1 MGGMDIN
8 ANSVQAFKI
17 QGNKPPPMP
26 NNVLTRSQ
34 RKALTQEKLDT
45 AVPNKVEE
53 EEEEKDLDYVSEEEL
68 ML

>member
-1 MGGMDIN
+1 MGGVDIN
-8 ANSVQAFKI
+8 ANSLQAFKL

-34 RKALTQEKLDT
+34 RKALTQDKLDT

-53 EEEEKDLDYVSEEEL
+53 E
-68 ML
+68 

>member
-8 ANSVQAFKI
+8 ANSVQAFKL

-34 RKALTQEKLDT
+34 RKALTQEKLAS
-45 AVPNKVEE
+45 AVPDKVK
-53 EEEEKDLDYVSEEEL
+53 EEEKDFEDDDSEEEL

>member
-1 MGGMDIN
+1 MDIN
-8 ANSVQAFKI
+8 ANSVQAFKL

-34 RKALTQEKLDT
+34 RKALTQEKLDS

-53 EEEEKDLDYVSEEEL
+53 EEEEKDLDYDPNEDMS
-68 ML
+68 

>member
-1 MGGMDIN
+1 
-8 ANSVQAFKI
+8 
-17 QGNKPPPMP
+17 MP

-34 RKALTQEKLDT
+34 RKALTQEKLDS

-53 EEEEKDLDYVSEEEL
+53 EEEEKDDDFDSKEEL